1 MKGLTIGVFEGTA
14 GFFIK
19 PFVGVFDF
27 VSKTTDGFKATAQY
41 WDDKANDKRIRDIRV
56 IY

>member
-1 MKGLTIGVFEGTA
+1 MKGLTIGVLEGTA

-19 PFVGVFDF
+19 PFAGVFDF
-27 VSKTTDGFKATAQY
+27 VSKTTDGLKATAEY
-41 WDDKANDKRIRDIRV
+41 WDDKANDKRTREIRT